1 MLTALL
7 AAGAV
12 LCAIEA
18 LVSNR
23 LLASAIWLA
32 GVSALS
38 AILFYLL
45 GAREVAVVELSVGV
59 GLVTVLFV
67 FAINIAGDEPSRSRS
82 ILLKTIAW
90 LIALAA
96 VALLG
101 WVAFPG
107 PAVRSPL
114 LEVSF
119 QTILWN
125 QRGMDVLLQ
134 IVLIFAG
141 ALGVL
146 GLLGPTQSEHLHPQ
160 PAKEKTS

>member
-18 LVSNR
+18 LRSER

-67 FAINIAGDEPSRSRS
+67 FAINIAGDEPSRLQPALMQTL
-82 ILLKTIAW
+82 IW
-90 LIALAA
+90 LASLTAA
-96 VALLG
+96 ALLG
-101 WVAFPG
+101 WMAFPG
-107 PAVRSPL
+107 PAVRSPV
-114 LEVSF
+114 LEPSF
-119 QTILWN
+119 QAILWD
-125 QRGMDVLLQ
+125 QRGLDVILQ
-134 IVLIFAG
+134 IVLIFSG

-146 GLLGPTQSEHLHPQ
+146 GLLVPTAST
-160 PAKEKTS
+160 PAHMPLPKEELP

>member
-7 AAGAV
+7 SAGAF
-12 LCAIEA
+12 LCAIQA
-18 LVSNR
+18 LRSDR

-32 GVSALS
+32 GVSALT

-67 FAINIAGDEPSRSRS
+67 FAINISGDVPSPVRP
-82 ILLKTIAW
+82 LLFRALAW
-90 LIALAA
+90 LTAMAA

-101 WVAFPG
+101 WAAFPG

-114 LEVSF
+114 LEPSF
-119 QTILWN
+119 QAILWD

-134 IVLIFAG
+134 IVLIFSG

-146 GLLGPTQSEHLHPQ
+146 GLLGSTDTGAAHSVPSKK
-160 PAKEKTS
+160 A

>member
-7 AAGAV
+7 AAGAI
-12 LCAIEA
+12 LCAIQA
-18 LVSNR
+18 LRSDR

-67 FAINIAGDEPSRSRS
+67 FAINIAGDVPSIRRPA
-82 ILLKTIAW
+82 LYRAIAW
-90 LIALAA
+90 LVALAA
-96 VALLG
+96 IALLG
-101 WVAFPG
+101 WLAFPG
-107 PAVRSPL
+107 PAVHSPL
-114 LEVSF
+114 LEPDF
-119 QTILWN
+119 QTILWE
-125 QRGMDVLLQ
+125 QRGLDVILQ
-134 IVLIFAG
+134 IVLIFSG

-146 GLLGPTQSEHLHPQ
+146 GLLGTMDTVPAHQH
-160 PAKEKTS
+160 PAKKA

>member
-12 LCAIEA
+12 LCALQA
-18 LVSNR
+18 LLSDR

-67 FAINIAGDEPSRSRS
+67 FAINIAGDEMTRSRPM
-82 ILLKTIAW
+82 LLRLLAW
-90 LIALAA
+90 LLALTA

-101 WVAFPG
+101 WVALPG

-114 LEVSF
+114 LEATF
-119 QTILWN
+119 QTLVWD
-125 QRGMDVLLQ
+125 QRGLDVLLQ
-134 IVLIFAG
+134 TVLIFSG

-146 GLLGPTQSEHLHPQ
+146 GLLGASRSGTAQTDTV
-160 PAKEKTS
+160 KEKRI